1 MKKNIGNTTP
11 SLLLL
16 IILVGFPQISE
27 TIFSPSLPSI
37 AEAMETSMSYA
48 QLTMSVYFIAFA
60 FGVFFFG
67 RLSDKVGRRR
77 AMLYGLFLYFV
88 GNVLCL
94 AANEMVIL
102 FVARFIQAFG
112 ASVGSVVTQIILR
125 ESFSGVERHKLFAQ
139 ISAALAF
146 TPAVGPLIGGFTDY
160 YFSFKAVFWV
170 LVAMSILL
178 FCYAFLRLPET
189 APVTVEMKPLLPIIK
204 RMVTNVRLWCYGIL
218 IGGINGVLFS
228 YYTEAPYIF
237 TQYFTLTSAMYG
249 FLGIVVA
256 LASIAGAMLSKRLV
270 SHMQA
275 EKIIVYG
282 LAIMLIGALFAISVS
297 FLPNGLQLPSMIIS
311 VFMMLFGTGTALP
324 NCLSLALVDFQDVI
338 GTAGAV
344 FSLVYYLLVS
354 VVIYGMSVFH
364 NGTILAMPVY
374 FLVLGIIMLLL
385 SVCLLQNRG
394 SNDGVKEEKKQCL

>member
-1 MKKNIGNTTP
+1 MKKNIGNKTP

-16 IILVGFPQISE
+16 IVLVGFPQISE

-37 AEAMETSMSYA
+37 AEAFETSMSDA

-67 RLSDKVGRRR
+67 RLSDKIGRRK

-94 AANEMVIL
+94 IANEMAVL
-102 FVARFIQAFG
+102 LVARFIQAFG
-112 ASVGSVVTQIILR
+112 ASVGSVVTQTILR

-146 TPAVGPLIGGFTDY
+146 TPALGPLIGGFTDY
-160 YFSFKAVFWV
+160 YFGFKVVFLV
-170 LVAMSILL
+170 LVAMSVIV

-189 APVTVEMKPLLPIIK
+189 ALTTIEMKPILPIVK
-204 RMVTNVRLWCYGIL
+204 RMITNARLWRYGVL

-228 YYTEAPYIF
+228 YYTEAPFIF

-249 FLGIVVA
+249 FLGIIVA

-270 SHMQA
+270 SHTKP
-275 EKIIVYG
+275 EKIIVRG
-282 LAIMLIGALFAISVS
+282 LSTMLIGTLLATSVHFLSIS
-297 FLPNGLQLPSMIIS
+297 LQMPTMIVS
-311 VFMMLFGTGTALP
+311 VFIILFGTGTALP
-324 NCLSLALVDFQDVI
+324 NCLSLALIDFQDVI
-338 GTAGAV
+338 GSAGAI
-344 FSLVYYLLVS
+344 FSLGYYLLVS
-354 VVIYGMSVFH
+354 ATIYGMSIFH
-364 NGTILAMPVY
+364 NGTVLAMPLY
-374 FLVLGIIMLLL
+374 FLGLGIVMLLISL
-385 SVCLLQNRG
+385 PLLY
-394 SNDGVKEEKKQCL
+394 KEDAML